1 MTTKLRAA
9 SFQDNAVTTAK
20 IAADAVT
27 AAKIPANTIGSS
39 EIDLTADYAF
49 TGTITGD
56 NNGMVLL
63 QTVSVTSNVSSV
75 TIGSTSLFTNTYKI
89 YKIFGTRVRG
99 TSDGAHGHIRYVIG
113 GATKTDSGYEYNRW
127 YSYGGGGAVSTGSA
141 NNGSY
146 FERFW
151 GQSNGVT
158 GSKETS
164 NFIVTVYDPAS
175 NDNYKHINCWCS
187 NDDLSTNSATHQSS
201 GRYENG
207 SGEPLEGIVFYS
219 SAGNFQ
225 QGNFSLY
232 GIK

>member
-1 MTTKLRAA
+1 MVSTLKVNKIQIPNSDSDIISLDA
-9 SFQDNAVTTAK
+9 SSGNITIPKNVTF
-20 IAADAVT
+20 
-27 AAKIPANTIGSS
+27 S
-39 EIDLTADYAF
+39 
-49 TGTITGD
+49 GTVTGD

-63 QTVSVTSNVSSV
+63 QTTSISDAVTSVTMG
-75 TIGSTSLFTNTYKI
+75 TAALLTNTYKI
-89 YKIFGTRVRG
+89 FKIFGTRVRG
-99 TSDGAHGHIRYVIG
+99 TVDGAHGEIRLEIDG
-113 GATKTDSGYEYNRW
+113 SLKSDSGYEYNRW
-127 YSYGGGGAVSTGSA
+127 YSYGGAGTVSTASA

-151 GQSNGVT
+151 GQSNGVS

-164 NFIVTVYDPAS
+164 NFEVTIYDPAS

-207 SGEPLEGIVFYS
+207 SGEPLTGVNFYCS
-219 SAGNFQ
+219 SGNIQ
-225 QGNFSLY
+225 QGNFTLY